1 MKRIQGVRDLVDDY
15 DVFLLDMWGVM
26 HDGSRPY
33 EGVLDVIQKLK
44 AAGKRLVILS
54 NSSKRQDNSIK
65 MLRKLG
71 FDPEQDFEQIITSG
85 EVAFSMLGGESP
97 LATVP
102 EPWSKIK
109 QVATQKAVVM
119 GSGDG
124 DAEYL
129 QACGW
134 QVSSAKESSLVVARG
149 TFTVNDGTTV
159 VHKRDDETAYDE
171 ALASMLESCASCHL
185 PMLVT
190 NPDKIRPDDELPPM
204 PGKIGDAYEAAL
216 ARHGV
221 PNPASLVKR
230 IGKPFP
236 DVYDMSLK
244 SDVDKT
250 RACMIGDALE
260 TDVTGG
266 TLAGITTVWVLMDGI
281 HSPDAKSLD
290 GADKVISDFNA
301 KSKETY
307 AKGQTLQ
314 PDYLLA
320 HFRW

>member
-1 MKRIQGVRDLVDDY
+1 MKLVQGVRDLVDDY

-33 EGVLDVIQKLK
+33 DGVLDVIQKLR

-71 FDPEQDFEQIITSG
+71 FDPNDFEQIITSG
-85 EVAFSMLGGESP
+85 EVAFALLGGKSALETS
-97 LATVP
+97 P
-102 EPWSKIK
+102 EPWSKLAE
-109 QVATQKAVVM
+109 VANQKAVVM

-124 DAEYL
+124 DTEYL

-134 QVSSAKESSLVVARG
+134 QVSSAEESSLVVARG
-149 TFTVNDGTTV
+149 TFTVNDGSTV
-159 VHKRDDETAYDE
+159 VHKREDEAAYDE
-171 ALASMLESCASCHL
+171 ALANTLDVCASRRL

-190 NPDKIRPDDELPPM
+190 NPDKIRPDAERPPM
-204 PGKIGDAYEAAL
+204 PGKIGDTYEAAL

-221 PNPASLVKR
+221 ENPSSLVKR
-230 IGKPFP
+230 IGKPFS
-236 DVYDMSLK
+236 DVYEMSLK
-244 SDVDKT
+244 SDMDKS
-250 RACMIGDALE
+250 RACMVGDALE

-281 HSPDAKSLD
+281 HSPDAQSLD
-290 GADKVISDFNA
+290 GADKVIDAFNQ

-307 AKGQTLQ
+307 ASGQTLQ
-314 PDYLLA
+314 PDYLMA

>member
-1 MKRIQGVRDLVDDY
+1 MKRVQGVRDLVDDY
-15 DVFLLDMWGVM
+15 DLFLLDMWGVM

-33 EGVLDVIQKLK
+33 DGVLEVIQKLK
-44 AAGKRLVILS
+44 AHGKRLVILS

-71 FDPEQDFEQIITSG
+71 FDPEDFEQIITSG
-85 EVAFSMLGGESP
+85 EVAFSMLGGQSP
-97 LATVP
+97 LETVP
-102 EPWSKIK
+102 NPWPKLK
-109 QVATQKAVVM
+109 EVATQKAVVF

-129 QACGW
+129 QTCGW
-134 QVSSAKESSLVVARG
+134 NVATAEESSLVVARG
-149 TFTVNDGTTV
+149 TFTVNDGTSV
-159 VHKRDDETAYDE
+159 VHKREDEAAYDQ
-171 ALASMLESCASCHL
+171 ALANMIESCAARRL

-216 ARHGV
+216 ARQGV
-221 PNPASLVKR
+221 PDPSSLVKR

-236 DVYDMSLK
+236 DVYEMSLK
-244 SDVDKT
+244 ADVDKA
-250 RACMIGDALE
+250 RVCMIGDALE

-266 TLAGITTVWVLMDGI
+266 ALAGIATVWVLMDGI
-281 HSPDAKSLD
+281 HSPDACSLD
-290 GADKVISDFNA
+290 GAEKVIDSFNS
-301 KSKETY
+301 KSKDTY

-314 PDYLLA
+314 PDILMP